1 MWEEMAEGGFN
12 ELENVDKEV
21 LLVEAFL
28 GLLDAYRELS
38 RHKKTAINWL
48 RSLCGFST
56 ETSVWFILWE
66 SEGTQ
71 RFTDILKAAG
81 CSRSKLSDVLRDLL
95 NEGMVKMVEGRYQAV
110 SPAWFGSLLRTK
122 EAKI

>member
-1 MWEEMAEGGFN
+1 M
-12 ELENVDKEV
+12 ENLDKEV

-38 RHKKTAINWL
+38 RHKKTAIDFL
-48 RSLCGFST
+48 RSLCGFSA
-56 ETSVWFILWE
+56 EASVWFILWE
-66 SEGTQ
+66 SGGAQ
-71 RFTDILKAAG
+71 RFTDILKATG
-81 CSRSKLSDVLRDLL
+81 YGREKMSDVLRDLL
-95 NEGMVKMVEGRYQAV
+95 NTGLVRMVERRYQAV